1 MHGEKMQ
8 LEVLTK
14 NDEENIIEL
23 KIRGEGH
30 SLCVP
35 LRSILFEDEDV
46 EFAGYRIKHPLMP
59 EPTVYIK
66 TNGKKTPLE
75 ALKDAIKKLIERSDE
90 FISKFSEN
98 LDEFIISSS

>member
-1 MHGEKMQ
+1 MQ

-14 NDEENIIEL
+14 NDKENLIEI

-35 LRSILFEDEDV
+35 LRTILFEDKDV

-59 EPTVYIK
+59 EPTLYVK
-66 TNGKKTPLE
+66 TNGKKSPIQ
-75 ALKDAIKKLIERSDE
+75 ALKDAIKILVEKSDE
-90 FISKFSEN
+90 FITIFSEQIKELN
-98 LDEFIISSS
+98 GDSS

>member
-1 MHGEKMQ
+1 MQ

-14 NDEENIIEL
+14 NDKENIIEI

-35 LRSILFEDEDV
+35 LRTILFEDKDV

-59 EPTVYIK
+59 EPTLYVK
-66 TNGKKTPLE
+66 TNGKKTPIQ
-75 ALKDAIKKLIERSDE
+75 ALKDAIKRLIEKSDD
-90 FISKFSEN
+90 FTSKFSEELEELN
-98 LDEFIISSS
+98 GDSS